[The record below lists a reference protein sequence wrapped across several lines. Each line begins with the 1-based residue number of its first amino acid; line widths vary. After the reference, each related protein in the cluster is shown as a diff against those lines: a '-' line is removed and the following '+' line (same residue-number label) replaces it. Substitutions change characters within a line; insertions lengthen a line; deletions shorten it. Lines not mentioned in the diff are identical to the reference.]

1 MKFDIVIYGV
11 EKRLTNIYALRD
23 KLQEQISSKDIS
35 VRIVLDDRTTNNP
48 FHPNG
53 SYYTAKKAW
62 YIDSTSD
69 VTHRICLQ
77 DDVDVS
83 DNFIE
88 IVTKIINSKP
98 DAIIA
103 LMPYLPDVRIND
115 LVTELK
121 AKNTP
126 YIIPSRTSGPGVII
140 PVKYIN
146 DVFTDRSCTKP
157 RCFYERDDRDEDILF
172 AYWANRNNVSY
183 LSTWPAIIL
192 HLGTD
197 SLLNPNMDAR
207 RNDDSFSIKAEA
219 NWESTELVDSKQ
231 FMQEG
236 KFAWN
241 LI

>member
-11 EKRLTNIYALRD
+11 KKRLNNIYKLND
-23 KLQEQISSKDIS
+23 KLQKQIGSKDIDIK
-35 VRIVLDDRTTNNP
+35 IVLDDRIVNNP

-62 YIDSTSD
+62 LSEVSSD
-69 VTHRICLQ
+69 VTHRVCLQ
-77 DDVDVS
+77 DDVDIS
-83 DNFIE
+83 DNFIDV
-88 IVTKIINSKP
+88 VTKIIDSKP
-98 DAIIA
+98 DAIIT
-103 LMPYLPDVRIND
+103 LMPYLPDVKIED
-115 LVTELK
+115 LVDELK
-121 AKNTP
+121 HKDTP

-140 PVKYIN
+140 PVKYIK
-146 DVFTDRSCTKP
+146 DIFTDKSCTKP

-172 AYWANRNNVSY
+172 AYWANRNGKSY

-197 SLLNPNMDAR
+197 SIINANMDAR
-207 RNDDSFSIKAEA
+207 RNDESFSIQADA
-219 NWESTELVDSKQ
+219 NWESAEIVESKQ